1 MSRTTNRMVQRGGI
15 RIDGVKRAGMS
26 MWDAAPTQD
35 VPRSTFNL
43 SHQHKTS
50 FEMGRLIPILCKEM
64 LPGSTYKMSA
74 EAFLRLAPMIA
85 PIMDNVDIQISS
97 FFIPERILYT
107 SQDQWKFHVMGRSG
121 DANNAGD
128 PVPTWGYCEFGQND
142 IPVSSLGNYLGLRTP
157 TVTGR
162 DFRVKAA
169 PLAAYCKVYDDYYRA
184 KYVQAGAFQTV
195 DLSSRNAYY
204 EAVAAAT
211 PLRIGKMHD
220 YFTTCLPNP
229 QVGEPVLIPL
239 TRVDEV
245 DVYNNVGGTVGM
257 NIVNA
262 ATGAG
267 LTGDLTAV
275 AGAAQ
280 VGGVD
285 AVISPLNGA
294 LAVDVNSVAASI
306 IDLRIAIQI
315 QAYFEQMAR
324 NGSDFNEWL
333 LSMFSIQSEDA
344 RLQRAEFVDVTST
357 RFVISQVLATTSA
370 TDQPLGTFGGH
381 GVSYGGG
388 NVHYYEAKEHG
399 YFMVLI
405 SVAPETSYFNGIERM
420 WSRETWYDYPI
431 PMFGSVSEMEV
442 KRKEL
447 NIDIP
452 LGEQEETFGYQ
463 LKDADFK
470 FANSRISGQFQ
481 TTLNYWHMA
490 QIFEPNETPTLDSA
504 FILQD
509 PTTRIFAVEEA
520 ESIFG
525 VIYFN
530 IQASHPL
537 PRFSVPRIQ

>member
-15 RIDGVKRAGMS
+15 RIDGVKRSGMS
-26 MWDAAPTQD
+26 MWDAAPTEN

-97 FFIPERILYT
+97 FFVPERILYT
-107 SQDQWKFHVMGRSG
+107 SQDQWKFHIMGRSG

-157 TVTGR
+157 TATGR
-162 DFRVKAA
+162 DFRVKAS
-169 PLAAYCKVYDDYYRA
+169 PLAAYCKIYDDYYRA

-195 DLSSRNAYY
+195 DLSARNAYY

-239 TRVDEV
+239 VANPVPVTMTIPPTGDSGDFVDATTLTHIT
-245 DVYNNVGGTVGM
+245 GA
-257 NIVNA
+257 IANA
-262 ATGAG
+262 AGG
-267 LTGDLTAV
+267 VQV
-275 AGAAQ
+275 AGTDAIYNPNGTLQ
-280 VGGVD
+280 VNPND
-285 AVISPLNGA
+285 Y
-294 LAVDVNSVAASI
+294 AASI

-333 LSMFSIQSEDA
+333 LSMFAVQSEDS
-344 RLQRAEFVDVTST
+344 RLQRAEYVDTTST
-357 RFVISQVLATTSA
+357 RMVISQVLATTAA
-370 TDQPLGTFGGH
+370 TDQPLGTFAGH

-388 NVHYYEAKEHG
+388 NMHYYEAKEHG

-452 LGEQEETFGYQ
+452 LDEQEETFGYQ

-490 QIFEPNETPTLDSA
+490 QIFEPDETPTLDSA

-509 PTTRIFAVEEA
+509 PTTRIFAVEEP